1 MSNGDGMSNDIEDEN
16 GEKRKSKMQMA
27 REGGMVMK
35 TMMVVAV
42 TNTIERSIYS
52 NETSKNI

>member
-27 REGGMVMK
+27 MEGEMVMK